1 MVSREATELAERIY
15 IKNASGEVEPL
26 TEEPFATEAALQ
38 DLIAKHPEL
47 LSGEQMRPDD
57 PLRWIL
63 IKREMDLDGWAVD
76 HLLLAQYAR
85 PTLVEVKRGSNREVR
100 RTVVGQMLDYAATA
114 SAVWSNG
121 GMRSAFEQDAAS
133 RGVDPLDE
141 LGNLLQ
147 PEDEADPE
155 ELTEE
160 FEEFWGRA
168 ATNLAANRLRLLF
181 VADDIPTELE
191 RVVKFL
197 NENTKDSI
205 DVLAV
210 EVKQYPGQFGQ
221 AIVSRVIGQT
231 VASGGL
237 GAGAERSRRG
247 RRHRMSCDEFLEALT
262 PDVRAAAEKLI
273 RDAQEAGGII
283 RGSPGSIR
291 IGARCPLYHRPIN
304 VAQFYPPTD
313 NHEGQFTFRVKREFE
328 IPELQAF
335 LLDWVSQFESDDF
348 VGKYAPTN
356 WQTGWTVRPSTM
368 VEHVDILSSRLRNA
382 LAGLATL

>member
-76 HLLLAQYAR
+76 HLLLDQYAR

-100 RTVVGQMLDYAATA
+100 RTIVGQMLDYAATA

-121 GMRSAFEQDAAS
+121 SMRSAFEQDAAS

-160 FEEFWGRA
+160 FWGRA
-168 ATNLAANRLRLLF
+168 ATNLDANRLRLLF

-247 RRHRMSCDEFLEALT
+247 RRHRMSCDEFLEALI

-291 IGARCPLYHRPIN
+291 IGVRCSLYHRPIN

-328 IPELQAF
+328 IPELQRSC
-335 LLDWVSQFESDDF
+335 WIGSPSSSRTTSWESTR
-348 VGKYAPTN
+348 P
-356 WQTGWTVRPSTM
+356 QTGRPVGPS
-368 VEHVDILSSRLRNA
+368 
-382 LAGLATL
+382 GLL